1 MSRIQQVL
9 DKAEREGRMRR
20 TASTEEA
27 SPPAAVPP
35 VRTVTHPAA
44 AAQPPG
50 ARVPQRPTP
59 VASPPAPVEVPAPP
73 PIASPIVTPARTAEA
88 HLDPIGMA
96 ALEPQSTTA
105 EQYRALRTRIAQS
118 ETDRYFRAIVV
129 TSPSQGDGKSV
140 TAMNLALAMAQEFH
154 RRVLLVDADLRNGSL
169 HRQLGIPGR
178 PGLSDLLAGTA
189 ALDDVIVSIPGCR
202 LAVIPSGGP
211 ADHPTELL
219 GSAEM
224 RRLVDTLRTQFDRIV
239 LDTPPAAPLADVNVL
254 APLADGVLLVVR
266 AGRTG
271 RPAIDRAVEGIDE
284 SRIIGLVLNDVE
296 VSSTEYAYAGRDG
309 STGGR
314 SGRAPLRMRRRA
326 SA

>member
-9 DKAEREGRMRR
+9 DKAEREGRVRR
-20 TASTEEA
+20 TTAAQEA
-27 SPPAAVPP
+27 AA
-35 VRTVTHPAA
+35 PAA
-44 AAQPPG
+44 AAPPGAAATSLPPG
-50 ARVPQRPTP
+50 AREVPRPAP
-59 VASPPAPVEVPAPP
+59 VASPVRATSPV
-73 PIASPIVTPARTAEA
+73 ASPVVTPLRTADA
-88 HLDPIGMA
+88 HLGPIGIA
-96 ALEPQSTTA
+96 ANEPQSTAA

-178 PGLSDLLAGTA
+178 PGLADVLTGTA
-189 ALDDVIVSIPGCR
+189 TLDEAIVSIPACR

-224 RRLVDTLRTQFDRIV
+224 RRLLDTLRTQFDRIV

-284 SRIIGLVLNDVE
+284 SHIIGLVLNDVD
-296 VSSTEYAYAGRDG
+296 VSIAGYAYQGRDG
-309 STGGR
+309 STGR
-314 SGRAPLRMRRRA
+314 RPGRAPLRIHRPT